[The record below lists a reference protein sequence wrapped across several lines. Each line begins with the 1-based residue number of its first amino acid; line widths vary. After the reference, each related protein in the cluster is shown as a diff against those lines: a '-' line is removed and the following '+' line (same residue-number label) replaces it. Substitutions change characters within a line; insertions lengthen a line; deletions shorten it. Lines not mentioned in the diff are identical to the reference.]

1 MSVNWTRF
9 AEVIQPCRRF
19 ILTSH
24 VRPDCDAL
32 GSELGMAELLE
43 TLGKEVKIV
52 NPQPTPPNFA
62 FIDPQRRIRAVAD
75 VSRQELD
82 SCDAL
87 MILDTSSWSQLAE
100 MADVVRTWTGTKLL
114 VDHHVG
120 EDDLGAESFKDT
132 SVEATGW
139 LVYDAA
145 RYLNVPL
152 TTTMAQSLLAAVAT
166 DTGWFRFASTRA
178 ETFSCAAALL
188 RAGANIPWLYAQL
201 YERDTLARVWLRGRT
216 LSRIRLEDDGS
227 VAHTYVELKDLEELG
242 ALPSDTEELVNAA
255 LAITGVSVSVFFVE
269 QPGNK
274 VKISFRS
281 RGTLDCNRLARQFN
295 GGGHVAAAGATVSG
309 SLADV
314 RRAVLDAV
322 RNAKQNHS

>member
-1 MSVNWTRF
+1 
-9 AEVIQPCRRF
+9 
-19 ILTSH
+19 
-24 VRPDCDAL
+24 
-32 GSELGMAELLE
+32 
-43 TLGKEVKIV
+43 
-52 NPQPTPPNFA
+52 
-62 FIDPQRRIRAVAD
+62 
-75 VSRQELD
+75 
-82 SCDAL
+82 
-87 MILDTSSWSQLAE
+87 
-100 MADVVRTWTGTKLL
+100 
-114 VDHHVG
+114 
-120 EDDLGAESFKDT
+120 
-132 SVEATGW
+132 
-139 LVYDAA
+139 
-145 RYLNVPL
+145 
-152 TTTMAQSLLAAVAT
+152 
-166 DTGWFRFASTRA
+166 
-178 ETFSCAAALL
+178 
-188 RAGANIPWLYAQL
+188 LYAQL